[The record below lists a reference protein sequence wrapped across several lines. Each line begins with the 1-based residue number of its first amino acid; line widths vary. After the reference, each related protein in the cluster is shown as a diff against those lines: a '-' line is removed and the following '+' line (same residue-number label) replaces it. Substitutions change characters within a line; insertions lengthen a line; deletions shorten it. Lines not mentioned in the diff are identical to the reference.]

1 MRYTERLRPFPELL
15 PHRGCAHEE
24 ATIMTTKQ
32 ATKKA
37 RKTSIQVGA
46 LRADELEEAGRI
58 MRLAFGTFLALPNP
72 LDFMGDRDFVA
83 PRWHAPNTKLLAA
96 RENGKLV
103 GSNIATRWGS
113 FAFFGPLTVLPEYWN
128 RGVAQQLLAATMK
141 MFDRWD
147 VRRSALF
154 TFPGSPR
161 HVGLYQKFG
170 YWPGSLTALMKR
182 APAPPAWALTE
193 SVKVPVL
200 LSALTNKEQE
210 QAIAA
215 CAKLTNSLESGL
227 DLGDEMRAVLAQR
240 IGEVILIE
248 GRRALDAFAVCMHGA
263 GSEGGEKTCY
273 VKFAIARS
281 GDRFDRLLDAIDAL
295 ALARGSEVEAGA
307 SLACI
312 NAFERLRSRGYR
324 VMTLGVAM
332 QKPHGDGFNR
342 AAAYVLNDWR

>member
-1 MRYTERLRPFPELL
+1 
-15 PHRGCAHEE
+15 
-24 ATIMTTKQ
+24 MTRKQ
-32 ATKKA
+32 ATKQAK
-37 RKTSIQVGA
+37 KPSIQVGA
-46 LRADELEEAGRI
+46 LRADELEGAARI
-58 MRLAFGTFLALPNP
+58 LRLAFGTFLSLPNP
-72 LDFMGDRDFVA
+72 MDFMGDRDFVT
-83 PRWHAPNTKLLAA
+83 PRWHAHNTKLMAA

-103 GSNIATRWGS
+103 GSNMATRWGS

-141 MFDRWD
+141 IFDRWG
-147 VRRSALF
+147 VRHSALF
-154 TFPGSPR
+154 TFPHSPR

-170 YWPGSLTALMKR
+170 YWPGSLTALVKR
-182 APAPPAWALTE
+182 APASPARAL
-193 SVKVPVL
+193 VQGAKVPLL
-200 LSALTNKEQE
+200 LSSLTRKEQE
-210 QAIAA
+210 QAIEA
-215 CAKLTNSLESGL
+215 CAKLTNSSERGL
-227 DLGDEMRAVLAQR
+227 DLSDEMRAVMAQR

-281 GDRFDRLLDAIDAL
+281 GERFERLLDAIDAL
-295 ALARGSEVEAGA
+295 ALAQGSEVEAGV
-307 SLACI
+307 SVACK

-324 VMTLGVAM
+324 VVTLGVAM